1 MMAESP
7 NSTSIAQPMINNQR
21 KKEMKRIIRVD
32 EEESM
37 LTYMVTY
44 TTKQGI
50 VNSTKEEVSLQRQWL
65 TDFTNICLN
74 TQSCAPAQKTKVH
87 GCELYPIPLGLQK
100 VHSEWG

>member
-21 KKEMKRIIRVD
+21 KKEMKRIIIIVD

-50 VNSTKEEVSLQRQWL
+50 VNSTKEEVSLQRR
-65 TDFTNICLN
+65 
-74 TQSCAPAQKTKVH
+74 
-87 GCELYPIPLGLQK
+87 GG
-100 VHSEWG
+100 